1 MKIVKLNEE
10 AYNKLLN
17 EIGYG
22 NDDLDNLKY
31 ELKISLSDALQVIR
45 DHMTMCSRLGQEPN
59 QHVTKIE
66 QYLNAANDELETID
80 GGSTEI

>member
-22 NDDLDNLKY
+22 NDDLGNLKY

-59 QHVTKIE
+59 PHVTKIG

-80 GGSTEI
+80 GGLMEI